1 MVGICAGDNPGL
13 FCFLLGRAERF
24 EPFLLLTPPEGRLRV
39 PKKLG
44 EAQPESQLIPAD
56 PRDIPD
62 HMKSYLAGGR
72 RKRGNTLSDGFCH
85 LKSLCQ

>member
-1 MVGICAGDNPGL
+1 ML
-13 FCFLLGRAERF
+13 LLGRADRV

-44 EAQPESQLIPAD
+44 EAQPESQIIPAD

-62 HMKSYLAGGR
+62 PYEV
-72 RKRGNTLSDGFCH
+72 TLSWG
-85 LKSLCQ
+85 KKEEREYSE